1 MPMISQVKTRTVSDP
16 DEAGRR
22 IDNLLISILKKVPRG
37 LIYRLIRQGQVRIN
51 GCRVKQ
57 DYRLQVG
64 DQIRIPPIRSRED
77 SPIKIADNFLENLE
91 RSIIFEDDNLIC
103 FNKPEGVAVHGGSS
117 LRYGLIEGIRVS
129 RSSTKFELAHRI
141 DRETSG
147 CLLVCKNRK
156 TLIAV
161 QSEFKNRNVRKV
173 YEFYSVGNWNSRNK
187 SVHQKLKRYKTAW
200 GERRVKIDVLGQ
212 NARTD
217 FRVLDKAP
225 HATRVEAVL
234 HTGRT
239 HQIRVH
245 SKHCGNPIIGD
256 RKYGNLEGNCQRL
269 CLHATRLSLEIEGL
283 KYKFD
288 APKSKELEDIWGK
301 LILGARLD

>member
-1 MPMISQVKTRTVSDP
+1 MISQVTTRTVSDP

-22 IDNLLISILKKVPRG
+22 IDNLLISLLKRVPRE

-51 GCRVKQ
+51 GRRVKQ
-57 DYRLQVG
+57 DYRLQIG
-64 DQIRIPPIRSRED
+64 DQIRIPPIRSTQD
-77 SPIKIADNFLENLE
+77 APIKVSERFLEQLE
-91 RSIIFEDDNLIC
+91 NSIIFENDNLIC
-103 FNKPEGVAVHGGSS
+103 FNKSEGVAVHGGSS

-129 RSSTKFELAHRI
+129 RSSAKLELAHRI

-156 TLIAV
+156 TLLAA
-161 QSEFKNRNVRKV
+161 QSEFKNRRVRKV
-173 YEFYSVGNWNSRNK
+173 YELYSVGHWNSRNK

-200 GERRVKIDVLGQ
+200 GERRVKVDVLGQ
-212 NARTD
+212 SARTD
-217 FRVLDKAP
+217 FRVMEKAP
-225 HATRVEAVL
+225 NATRVEAAL

-245 SKHCGNPIIGD
+245 SNYCGNPIVGD

-269 CLHATRLSLEIEGL
+269 CLHATRLALEIDGL
-283 KYKFD
+283 KYKFE
-288 APKSKELEDIWGK
+288 APKSEELKGVWAE
-301 LILGARLD
+301 LVRGARLD

>member
-1 MPMISQVKTRTVSDP
+1 MISQVKTRTISDP

-51 GCRVKQ
+51 GRRVKQ

-77 SPIKIADNFLENLE
+77 SPIKIADNFLEKLE

-129 RSSTKFELAHRI
+129 RSNTKFELAHRI

-173 YEFYSVGNWNSRNK
+173 Y
-187 SVHQKLKRYKTAW
+187 
-200 GERRVKIDVLGQ
+200 
-212 NARTD
+212 
-217 FRVLDKAP
+217 
-225 HATRVEAVL
+225 
-234 HTGRT
+234 
-239 HQIRVH
+239 
-245 SKHCGNPIIGD
+245 
-256 RKYGNLEGNCQRL
+256 
-269 CLHATRLSLEIEGL
+269 
-283 KYKFD
+283 
-288 APKSKELEDIWGK
+288 
-301 LILGARLD
+301 

>member
-1 MPMISQVKTRTVSDP
+1 MISQVKTRTISDP

-22 IDNLLISILKKVPRG
+22 IDNMLISILKKVPRG

-51 GCRVKQ
+51 GRRVKQ

-64 DQIRIPPIRSRED
+64 DQIRIPPIRSTED
-77 SPIKIADNFLENLE
+77 SPIKIADSFLENLE

-103 FNKPEGVAVHGGSS
+103 FNKPGGVAVHGGSS

-129 RSSTKFELAHRI
+129 RSNTKFELAHRI

-173 YEFYSVGNWNSRNK
+173 
-187 SVHQKLKRYKTAW
+187 
-200 GERRVKIDVLGQ
+200 
-212 NARTD
+212 
-217 FRVLDKAP
+217 
-225 HATRVEAVL
+225 
-234 HTGRT
+234 
-239 HQIRVH
+239 
-245 SKHCGNPIIGD
+245 
-256 RKYGNLEGNCQRL
+256 
-269 CLHATRLSLEIEGL
+269 
-283 KYKFD
+283 
-288 APKSKELEDIWGK
+288 
-301 LILGARLD
+301 

>member
-1 MPMISQVKTRTVSDP
+1 MISQVTTRTVSDP

-22 IDNLLISILKKVPRG
+22 IDNLLISLLKRVPRE

-51 GCRVKQ
+51 GRRVKQ
-57 DYRLQVG
+57 DYRLQIG
-64 DQIRIPPIRSRED
+64 DQIRIPPIRSTQD
-77 SPIKIADNFLENLE
+77 APIKVSDRFLEQLE
-91 RSIIFEDDNLIC
+91 NSILFEDDNLIC
-103 FNKPEGVAVHGGSS
+103 FNKSEGVAVHGGSS

-129 RSSTKFELAHRI
+129 RSSAKLELAHRI

-156 TLIAV
+156 TLLAA
-161 QSEFKNRNVRKV
+161 QSEFKNRRVRKV
-173 YEFYSVGNWNSRNK
+173 YELYSVGHWNGRNK

-200 GERRVKIDVLGQ
+200 GERRVKIDILGQ
-212 NARTD
+212 SARTD
-217 FRVLDKAP
+217 FRVMERAP
-225 HATRVEAVL
+225 HATRVEASI

-245 SKHCGNPIIGD
+245 SNYCGNPIVGD

-269 CLHATRLSLEIEGL
+269 CLHATRLALELDGVN
-283 KYKFD
+283 YKFE
-288 APKSKELEDIWGK
+288 APKSEELKGVWTE
-301 LILGARLD
+301 LVRGARLD